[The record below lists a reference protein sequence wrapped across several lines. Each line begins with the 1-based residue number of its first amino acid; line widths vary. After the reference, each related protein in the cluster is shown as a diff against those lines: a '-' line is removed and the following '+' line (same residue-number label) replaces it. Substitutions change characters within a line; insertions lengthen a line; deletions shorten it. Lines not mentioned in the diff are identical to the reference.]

1 MSYENMNRQYFALD
15 NTGDVWSLGDCGDF
29 DAAEEIADDLGIQ
42 AVWIADAVTAKQ
54 WAKVITNKIEI
65 ND

>member
-15 NTGDVWSLGDCGDF
+15 NTWDMWSLGDCGDF
-29 DAAEEIADDLGIQ
+29 DAAEEIADDLGIE